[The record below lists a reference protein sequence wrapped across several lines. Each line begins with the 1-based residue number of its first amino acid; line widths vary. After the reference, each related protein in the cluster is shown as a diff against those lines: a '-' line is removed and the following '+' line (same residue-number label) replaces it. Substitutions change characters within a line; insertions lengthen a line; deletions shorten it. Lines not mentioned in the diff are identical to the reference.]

1 MLDSVKKHTMSMCI
15 PQFYITRTNHDEWLK
30 NMTQRSRILDLYIFL
45 LHKNFCLLK
54 KFVSWPTKSCL
65 CYSNFLS
72 TLTSAA
78 FLDATTQLQQ
88 LILCWPE
95 ALEKKKKNI
104 SCSGN
109 MYLFSYTFF
118 FSNGAINYVSI
129 RDVLCEY
136 FSWYQCDSQ

>member
-1 MLDSVKKHTMSMCI
+1 MSMCI

-95 ALEKKKKNI
+95 ALEKKKKTSRARETCI
-104 SCSGN
+104 
-109 MYLFSYTFF
+109 YFHIHFSFQM
-118 FSNGAINYVSI
+118 AP
-129 RDVLCEY
+129 
-136 FSWYQCDSQ
+136 